1 MSPFMIFA
9 VVLTFAYIVYFAVTI
24 MRDLYGKK
32 DEGQKH
38 ESETIEVA
46 GMTDEESPV
55 SVSEDES
62 GFHIGDDD
70 DDTPQYTEQVYGD
83 GVRVIEPSGYAP
95 SDEDDTQQG
104 GHTPMISA
112 QLNEEFAEE
121 ADELKPDYEFEATP
135 AEYSIFL
142 QEKYCA
148 KSNRTIRR
156 KNTID
161 EL

>member
-1 MSPFMIFA
+1 
-9 VVLTFAYIVYFAVTI
+9 
-24 MRDLYGKK
+24 
-32 DEGQKH
+32 
-38 ESETIEVA
+38 
-46 GMTDEESPV
+46 MT
-55 SVSEDES
+55 
-62 GFHIGDDD
+62 
-70 DDTPQYTEQVYGD
+70 
-83 GVRVIEPSGYAP
+83 
-95 SDEDDTQQG
+95 
-104 GHTPMISA
+104 SA